1 MHTLED
7 VQAILSEFRSHGHT
21 EIDTA
26 RLYGGGSSEEFLGKL
41 ECEKQGLKLETKL
54 WPTAVSISNK
64 QPSEGDLTNVAGL
77 CFHQG
82 PRNRPN
88 VSFPRG
94 KKSLLAKQSRQV
106 NKRFA

>member
-1 MHTLED
+1 MWRLRGLRSCLTGTRVHTLED

-54 WPTAVSISNK
+54 WPTAVSISK
-64 QPSEGDLTNVAGL
+64 EPAI
-77 CFHQG
+77 
-82 PRNRPN
+82 
-88 VSFPRG
+88 
-94 KKSLLAKQSRQV
+94 
-106 NKRFA
+106 